1 MSTTT
6 QNLRATH
13 LPATGT
19 WNIDASH
26 SEVGFSVRHLGISKT
41 RGRFGA
47 FTGTLDVNAEDP
59 SKSSVE
65 VEIDA
70 ASIDTKDAG
79 RDEHLRGEDF
89 FAAEQFPTVSFRSTA
104 VRGADGEAG
113 GSDMK
118 RWVVEGE
125 LTIRGVTRPVVLET
139 ELVGLE
145 RDPWGNDRVGFAAT
159 TEVNREEFGLTW
171 NAALETGGVLVG
183 KNVKIHLDVEAV
195 KAAEE
200 A

>member
-6 QNLRATH
+6 QI

-19 WNIDASH
+19 WTIDASH

-47 FTGTLDVNAEDP
+47 FTGALEIDAEDP
-59 SKSSVE
+59 SKSSVA

-89 FAAEQFPTVSFRSTA
+89 FAAEQFPTVTFRSTG
-104 VRGADGEAG
+104 VRGEGTD
-113 GSDMK
+113 
-118 RWVVEGE
+118 WVVEGE
-125 LTIRGVTRPVVLET
+125 LTIRGVTKPVVLET

-159 TEVNREEFGLTW
+159 TEVNREDFGLTW
-171 NAALETGGVLVG
+171 NQVLESGGLLVG
-183 KNVKIHLDVEAV
+183 KTAKVELEV
-195 KAAEE
+195 ELVRQ
-200 A
+200 

>member
-1 MSTTT
+1 
-6 QNLRATH
+6 
-13 LPATGT
+13 
-19 WNIDASH
+19 H

-47 FTGTLDVNAEDP
+47 FTGTLKIDAENP
-59 SKSSVE
+59 SNSSVE

-79 RDEHLRGEDF
+79 RDEHLRSADF
-89 FAAEQFPTVSFRSTA
+89 FDVEQFPTLTFRSTA
-104 VRGADGEAG
+104 VRGE
-113 GSDMK
+113 GSD
-118 RWVVEGE
+118 WVVEGD

-139 ELVGLE
+139 ELVGLQ

-183 KNVKIHLDVEAV
+183 KTVKIHLDVEAI
-195 KAAEE
+195 KASEE

>member
-6 QNLRATH
+6 QT

-19 WNIDASH
+19 WTIDASH

-47 FTGTLDVNAEDP
+47 FTGTLDVNADEP
-59 SKSSVE
+59 SKSSVA

-89 FAAEQFPTVSFRSTA
+89 FAVEQFPTVSFRSTS
-104 VRGADGEAG
+104 VRGEGTD
-113 GSDMK
+113 
-118 RWVVEGE
+118 WVVEGE
-125 LTIRGVTRPVVLET
+125 LTIRGVTRPVTLET
-139 ELVGLE
+139 ELVGLQK
-145 RDPWGNDRVGFAAT
+145 DPWGNDRVGFAAT
-159 TEVNREEFGLTW
+159 TEVNREDFGLTW

-183 KNVKIHLDVEAV
+183 KTVKIHLDIEAI
-195 KAAEE
+195 KA
-200 A
+200 